1 MSQGGFLFF
10 KELKIMA
17 YSEYKVELIQ
27 DGGCSTLLFGSGNL
41 PVDKVQN
48 VINQYAQN
56 GWTMVFQVIES
67 RRFLLFW
74 TRQAILITFAR

>member
-1 MSQGGFLFF
+1 
-10 KELKIMA
+10 MA

-27 DGGCSTLLFGSGNL
+27 DGGCSTFLFGSGNI
-41 PVDKVQN
+41 PVDKVQK
-48 VINQYAQN
+48 VINNYAKD

-74 TRQAILITFAR
+74 TRQAVLITFAR